1 MKKVYCYDC
10 DKEQNVIVKKE
21 QVEYGFRGK
30 KYTIEE
36 DNYYCPTCSN
46 LLIDNNDH
54 FMEKIYDQYLHDYD
68 LSVEK
73 IKNIR
78 KNYGLSQEL
87 FAKLLLWS
95 KKTVVRYENAQSVP
109 QGEYL
114 SMYSRLRK
122 QPDDIFAILEQNK
135 NKIAKEDYQQILQS
149 SYFKRYKSIHTILYF
164 IKDKSLYM
172 TQIMKHLFACDML
185 SMKEHDMTISN
196 FSYCALPYGPVIDQY
211 KVFFA
216 FLLANNYTDFD
227 FDEDIDKPK
236 YIANVP
242 FDSNLFT
249 EEELACMEYVK
260 NTLKGKSSIELSK
273 WSHQFDA
280 WVKTEVGHKIDLRKY
295 IDDFN
300 I

>member
-1 MKKVYCYDC
+1 M
-10 DKEQNVIVKKE
+10 
-21 QVEYGFRGK
+21 EYEFRGK
-30 KYTIEE
+30 KYTIQEE
-36 DNYYCPTCSN
+36 NYCCPNCSN
-46 LLIDNNDH
+46 LLIDNHDN
-54 FMEKIYDQYLHDYD
+54 FMEKIYEQYLQDYD
-68 LSVEK
+68 LSIET

-78 KNYGLSQEL
+78 KKYHLSQEL

-114 SMYSRLRK
+114 SMYCRLMK

-135 NKIAKEDYQQILQS
+135 NKMVANDYQQILQS

-185 SMKEHDMTISN
+185 SMKEYDMAISN

-211 KVFFA
+211 KDFLV
-216 FLLANNYTDFD
+216 FLLSNDYTDFD

-236 YIANVP
+236 YIANIQ

-249 EEELACMEYVK
+249 KEELACMEYVK
-260 NTLKGKSSIELSK
+260 NTLKGKSSNELSE
-273 WSHQFDA
+273 WSHQFNA
-280 WVKTEVGHKIDLRKY
+280 WAKTEVGHKIDLRKY